1 VRIVHRL
8 LLLLPLALL
17 LTAAPARAA
26 DPQMW
31 QSPSGNIACATYGS
45 QLRCDMRRLGV
56 APPARPSRCFGDWG
70 HAFTVTRTASKGRR
84 LCITDALG
92 GPGTP
97 TVAYGRTWR
106 RGGFSCAVR
115 RDDVRCTNARGHGFA
130 LRIGRQRLF

>member
-1 VRIVHRL
+1 VRRL

-17 LTAAPARAA
+17 LPAAPARAA

-31 QSPSGNIACATYGS
+31 QSPSQNIACATYGS
-45 QLRCDMRRLGV
+45 ELRCDMRRLGV
-56 APPARPSRCFGDWG
+56 APPARPSRCMGDWG
-70 HAFTVTRTASKGRR
+70 HAFRVTRTASKGRR
-84 LCITDALG
+84 ICITDAVG

-106 RGGFSCAVR
+106 RGGFTCTVSTAE
-115 RDDVRCTNARGHGFA
+115 VRCSNARGHGFG